1 MVDGHPRRRSE
12 RTGDAVTT
20 TTIFETCTPRQDI
33 LDGSMAL
40 GDFAARLGSVLSRS
54 GPADYV
60 DPARFFANTYPTGG
74 LRELLT
80 QVLGRL
86 SGQSGS
92 SAVFRLDT
100 SFGGGKTHGLIG
112 LVHAARDGAA
122 VPNLGEFA
130 GGVAVPAGVRVAAF
144 DGEASDPSNGRSI
157 GDGIRAFTPWGE
169 IAYQVGGL
177 AGYELVRR
185 SDEMRRAPGAD
196 TIAELFGD
204 ASVLVVLDE
213 LGEYLRKCPDA
224 FGRDQLAAFLK
235 ALFSAVDARDRAAV
249 VFTLAVRTDG
259 RSTDAFA
266 RENEEIARIVG
277 ELESVSGRKATILNP
292 TSDDETAAVLRRRL
306 FERVDVPSDT
316 VDAYAALWTEHRDR
330 IDAHHQGGEA
340 RAALEDSYPFH
351 PDLLD
356 TLTGKTATL
365 ADFQRVRGML
375 RILAKTVASVWSNRP
390 QDAGL
395 IHTHHVDLG
404 DEAIRRE
411 FTTRLN
417 QTQYDSAILND
428 IDGKAGRQA
437 LAVAI
442 DNERFSGLLP
452 YASYVARTVF
462 VHTMAYNNE
471 LRGLSP
477 AHLRYSM
484 LSPWADL
491 SFIAAAEAAFIQG
504 SAYLDDRPGAP
515 LRFNAE
521 ANLTQIIAREE
532 RGIEADALRVELDT
546 RIKDIFINNGGSF
559 ETVAFPAGPFD
570 LPDDV
575 GDGKPRLA
583 LIHHQA
589 LDIGGNVDEVPE
601 LIATMYRRK
610 GQDASGLRQLQNN
623 VVFLVADERHAPH
636 MSATVARYLALREL
650 RRPER
655 LGELADHQQAQVVE
669 LARRSEAD
677 IAIAIQQCYRH
688 LFYPSRTA
696 LGGGNVT
703 LDLAT
708 IDQTSAS
715 ERPGSGQVQIVRQ
728 LTSIGKLKTAEDQ
741 PDQPSYIRD
750 RTPLKRTGQMTAADL
765 RAEFR
770 RDPALPMHVGD
781 DPFKKL
787 VIKGITDGIYVYQ
800 REGLT
805 AGKGDPVPSIVI
817 DDSSIIST
825 SEFARDHGIFPRRE
839 TPAEPG
845 GGSPPSGPADGAPGQ
860 RATGGA
866 PGSPG
871 TAPSGG
877 QAGGATAADGATT
890 PALGVQS
897 FTGEGVLKDALA
909 TVFQKVRSAK
919 VEKVSGLSITPFD
932 PAHFYMLLNVV
943 ESVPG
948 ATRKATANIEFET
961 AAGSI
966 ISVSIDGNVA
976 DAKQTRDYV
985 EPQLRAAAD
994 RNVTANIS
1002 LTFAEG
1008 LTVGGD
1014 EPEKIIERLT
1024 KFGTA
1029 AAFVEVTAEA

>member
-1 MVDGHPRRRSE
+1 MSA
-12 RTGDAVTT
+12 TK
-20 TTIFETCTPRQDI
+20 IFDSCTPRQDI
-33 LDGSMAL
+33 LDGSMAV
-40 GDFAARLGSVLSRS
+40 GDFAARLGTVITRT
-54 GPADYV
+54 GPADYT
-60 DPARFFANTYPTGG
+60 DPVRFFANTYPTAG
-74 LRELLT
+74 LKELLT
-80 QVLGRL
+80 QVLTRL
-86 SGQSGS
+86 SGQPGA

-112 LVHAARDGAA
+112 LVHASRDGAD
-122 VPNLGEFA
+122 VPNLGEFTN
-130 GGVAVPAGVRVAAF
+130 GVAAPSGVQVAAF
-144 DGEASDPSNGRSI
+144 DGEASDPSNGRAM

-169 IAYQVGGL
+169 IAHQIGGL

-196 TIAELFGD
+196 TVAELFGD
-204 ASVLVVLDE
+204 APVLVVLDE

-235 ALFSAVDARDRAAV
+235 ALFSAVDGSAQAAV
-249 VFTLAVRTDG
+249 VFTLAVRPDG
-259 RSTDAFA
+259 RATDAFA
-266 RENEEIARIVG
+266 RENEEISRIVG

-306 FERVDVPSDT
+306 FERVDVSAD
-316 VDAYAALWTEHRDR
+316 VIEAYCALWTENRER

-340 RAALEDSYPFH
+340 RAALESSYPFH

-375 RILAKTVASVWSNRP
+375 RILAKTIANVWAKRP
-390 QDAGL
+390 QDAAL

-404 DEAIRRE
+404 DEGIRRE

-428 IDGKAGRQA
+428 IDGKAGRPA
-437 LAVAI
+437 LAVSI
-442 DNERFSGLLP
+442 DAERFSGLLP
-452 YASYVARTVF
+452 YASYVGRTIF

-471 LRGLSP
+471 LRGLSS
-477 AHLRYSM
+477 AHLRYSI
-484 LSPWADL
+484 LSPWSDL
-491 SFIAAAEAAFIQG
+491 NFITSAEAAFIQG

-532 RGIEADALRVELDT
+532 RGVEADAQRAELDS
-546 RIKDIFINNGGSF
+546 RIKDVFVSNTGSF
-559 ETVAFPAGPFD
+559 ETITFPAGAFD
-570 LPDDV
+570 VPDDI

-583 LIHHQA
+583 IIHHQA
-589 LDIGGNVDEVPE
+589 LDIGGSIDEVPE

-610 GQDASGLRQLQNN
+610 GQDAAGLRQLQNN

-636 MSATVARYLALREL
+636 MAATVSRHLALREL

-677 IAIAIQQCYRH
+677 IAIAIQQSYRH

-728 LTSIGKLKTAEDQ
+728 LASIGKLKAAEDQ

-750 RTPLKRTGQMTAADL
+750 RTPLKRNGQMTAADL

-787 VIKGITDGIYVYQ
+787 VIKGINDGIYVYQ

-817 DDSSIIST
+817 DDGSIVST
-825 SEFARDHGIFPRRE
+825 AEFARDHGIFPRRE
-839 TPAEPG
+839 APTSPSPTAPTDGATSGGVSG
-845 GGSPPSGPADGAPGQ
+845 GGQHVSDGTQPF
-860 RATGGA
+860 GGA
-866 PGSPG
+866 PSVTGAGAPAASPVD
-871 TAPSGG
+871 
-877 QAGGATAADGATT
+877 GGAAA
-890 PALGVQS
+890 PVNPNVQS
-897 FTGEGVLKDALA
+897 FNGEGVLKDALS
-909 TVFQKVRSAK
+909 TVFQKARGAR
-919 VEKVSGLSITPFD
+919 VEKVSTLAITPFD
-932 PAHFYMLLNVV
+932 PAHFYLLLNVV

-948 ATRKATANIEFET
+948 TTRRAVASIEFET
-961 AAGSI
+961 AGGST
-966 ISVSIDGNVA
+966 ISVSIDGTVG

-985 EPQLRAAAD
+985 EPQLRAATD
-994 RNVTANIS
+994 RHVTANIS
-1002 LTFAEG
+1002 LSFADG
-1008 LTVGGD
+1008 LPLDGD

-1029 AAFVEVTAEA
+1029 AAFVEVTAEV

>member
-1 MVDGHPRRRSE
+1 M
-12 RTGDAVTT
+12 AV
-20 TTIFETCTPRQDI
+20 
-33 LDGSMAL
+33 
-40 GDFAARLGSVLSRS
+40 GDFAARLGSVISRT
-54 GPADYV
+54 GPADYR
-60 DPARFFANTYPTGG
+60 DPVRFFANTYPTAG
-74 LRELLT
+74 LKELLT

-86 SGQSGS
+86 SGRSGS

-112 LVHAARDGAA
+112 LVHAARDGGAI
-122 VPNLGEFA
+122 PNLDEFSS
-130 GGVAVPAGVRVAAF
+130 GVAAPSGVRVAAF
-144 DGEASDPSNGRSI
+144 DGEASDPSNGRAM

-169 IAYQVGGL
+169 IAYQIGGL

-204 ASVLVVLDE
+204 APVLVVLDE

-235 ALFSAVDARDRAAV
+235 ALFSAIDGSARASV
-249 VFTLAVRTDG
+249 VFTLAVRPDG
-259 RSTDAFA
+259 RATDAFA
-266 RENEEIARIVG
+266 RENEEISRIVG

-306 FERVDVPSDT
+306 FERVDVAADT
-316 VDAYAALWTEHRDR
+316 VDAYCALWTDNRER
-330 IDAHHQGGEA
+330 IDVHHQGGEA
-340 RAALEDSYPFH
+340 RTALEGSYPFH

-375 RILAKTVASVWSNRP
+375 RILAKTIASVWAKRP
-390 QDAGL
+390 QDAAL

-404 DEAIRRE
+404 EEGIRRE

-428 IDGKAGRQA
+428 IDGKAGRPA
-437 LAVAI
+437 LAVSI
-442 DNERFSGLLP
+442 DTERFSGLLP
-452 YASYVARTVF
+452 YASYVGRTIF

-471 LRGLSP
+471 LRGLSS
-477 AHLRYSM
+477 AHLRYSI

-491 SFIAAAEAAFIQG
+491 NFITSAEAAFIQG

-532 RGIEADALRVELDT
+532 RGVEADALRIELDS
-546 RIKDIFINNGGSF
+546 RIKDVFVSNTGSF
-559 ETVAFPAGPFD
+559 ETITFPAGAFD
-570 LPDDV
+570 VPDDM

-583 LIHHQA
+583 IIHHQA
-589 LDIGGNVDEVPE
+589 LDIGGSIDEVPE

-610 GQDASGLRQLQNN
+610 GQDAAGLRQLQNN
-623 VVFLVADERHAPH
+623 VVFLVADERHALH
-636 MSATVARYLALREL
+636 MAATVSRHLALREL

-669 LARRSEAD
+669 LGRRSEAD
-677 IAIAIQQCYRH
+677 IAIAIQQSYRH

-715 ERPGSGQVQIVRQ
+715 ERPGSGQTQIVRQ
-728 LTSIGKLKTAEDQ
+728 LASIGKLKAAEDQ

-750 RTPLKRTGQMTAADL
+750 RTPLKRNGQMTAADL

-787 VIKGITDGIYVYQ
+787 VIKGINDGIYVYQ

-817 DDSSIIST
+817 DDGSIIST
-825 SEFARDHGIFPRRE
+825 AEFARDHGIFPRRE
-839 TPAEPG
+839 ATTPTAPVDGIPG
-845 GGSPPSGPADGAPGQ
+845 GGV
-860 RATGGA
+860 TGDPRV
-866 PGSPG
+866 PGSTSPEG
-871 TAPSGG
+871 TATIATPSGG
-877 QAGGATAADGATT
+877 GGASTAPVDGGSAA
-890 PALGVQS
+890 PSNPNVQS
-897 FTGEGVLKDALA
+897 FNGEGVLKDALS
-909 TVFQKVRSAK
+909 TVFQKARSAR
-919 VEKVSGLSITPFD
+919 VGNVSTLAITPFD
-932 PAHFYMLLNVV
+932 PAHFYLLLNVV

-948 ATRKATANIEFET
+948 ATRKAVASIEFET
-961 AAGSI
+961 AGGST
-966 ISVSIDGNVA
+966 ISVSIDGTVG

-985 EPQLRAAAD
+985 EPQLRAATD
-994 RNVTANIS
+994 RHVTANIS
-1002 LTFAEG
+1002 LTFADG
-1008 LTVGGD
+1008 LALGGD

>member
-1 MVDGHPRRRSE
+1 M
-12 RTGDAVTT
+12 
-20 TTIFETCTPRQDI
+20 
-33 LDGSMAL
+33 
-40 GDFAARLGSVLSRS
+40 
-54 GPADYV
+54 
-60 DPARFFANTYPTGG
+60 
-74 LRELLT
+74 
-80 QVLGRL
+80 
-86 SGQSGS
+86 
-92 SAVFRLDT
+92 
-100 SFGGGKTHGLIG
+100 
-112 LVHAARDGAA
+112 
-122 VPNLGEFA
+122 
-130 GGVAVPAGVRVAAF
+130 
-144 DGEASDPSNGRSI
+144 
-157 GDGIRAFTPWGE
+157 
-169 IAYQVGGL
+169 
-177 AGYELVRR
+177 
-185 SDEMRRAPGAD
+185 
-196 TIAELFGD
+196 
-204 ASVLVVLDE
+204 LVVLDE

-235 ALFSAVDARDRAAV
+235 ALFSAVDGRERAAV
-249 VFTLAVRTDG
+249 VFTLAVRPDG
-259 RSTDAFA
+259 RATDAFA
-266 RENEEIARIVG
+266 RENEEISRIVG

-306 FERVDVPSDT
+306 FERVDVSQET
-316 VDAYAALWTEHRDR
+316 VDVYCALWTEHRDR
-330 IDAHHQGGEA
+330 IDVYHQGGEA
-340 RAALEDSYPFH
+340 RAALADSYPFH

-375 RILAKTVASVWSNRP
+375 RILAKTIASVWSKRP
-390 QDAGL
+390 QDAAL

-404 DEAIRRE
+404 DEGIRRE

-428 IDGKAGRQA
+428 IDGKAGRPA
-437 LAVAI
+437 LAVSI
-442 DNERFSGLLP
+442 DAERFAGLLP

-471 LRGLSP
+471 LRGLTS
-477 AHLRYSM
+477 AHLRYSI

-491 SFIAAAEAAFIQG
+491 SFIAAAEAGFIQG

-532 RGIEADALRVELDT
+532 RGVEADALRVELDT
-546 RIKDIFINNGGSF
+546 RIKDIFINNSGSF
-559 ETVAFPAGPFD
+559 ETVPFPAGAFD

-583 LIHHQA
+583 VIHHQA

-610 GQDASGLRQLQNN
+610 GQDAAGLRQLQNN
-623 VVFLVADERHAPH
+623 VVFLIADERHAPH
-636 MSATVARYLALREL
+636 MAATVSRHLALREL

-669 LARRSEAD
+669 LGRRSEAD

-728 LTSIGKLKTAEDQ
+728 LSSIGKLKTAEDQ

-750 RTPLKRTGQMTAADL
+750 RTPLKRNGQMTAADL

-800 REGLT
+800 RDTLT

-817 DDSSIIST
+817 DDGSIIST
-825 SEFARDHGIFPRRE
+825 AEFARDHGIFPRRE
-839 TPAEPG
+839 PVVEQPTGSGQGEQIGDTSVPTG
-845 GGSPPSGPADGAPGQ
+845 GGVAANPSPGS
-860 RATGGA
+860 GGA
-866 PGSPG
+866 APSVRAGGQGVTSTAG
-871 TAPSGG
+871 GTTAP
-877 QAGGATAADGATT
+877 APEAAA
-890 PALGVQS
+890 
-897 FTGEGVLKDALA
+897 FTGEGVLKDALS
-909 TVFQKVRSAK
+909 TVFQKARGAR
-919 VEKVSGLSITPFD
+919 VEKVSSLAITPFE
-932 PAHFYMLLNVV
+932 PAHFYLLLNVV

-948 ATRKATANIEFET
+948 TTRRAVANIEFET
-961 AAGSI
+961 AAGSLI
-966 ISVSIDGNVA
+966 GVSIDGSVG

-985 EPQLRAAAD
+985 EPQLRAATE
-994 RNVTANIS
+994 RHVTAKIT
-1002 LTFAEG
+1002 LTFTDG
-1008 LTVGGD
+1008 LTLAGD

>member
-1 MVDGHPRRRSE
+1 MN
-12 RTGDAVTT
+12 A

-33 LDGSMAL
+33 LDGSMSV
-40 GDFAARLGSVLSRS
+40 GDFAARLGTVISRT
-54 GPADYV
+54 GPADYR
-60 DPARFFANTYPTGG
+60 DPVRFFANTYPTAG
-74 LRELLT
+74 LKELLT

-86 SGQSGS
+86 SGRAGSGT
-92 SAVFRLDT
+92 VFRLDT

-112 LVHAARDGAA
+112 LVHAARDGANVA
-122 VPNLGEFA
+122 NLGEFS
-130 GGVAVPAGVRVAAF
+130 GGIAAPANVRVAAF
-144 DGEASDPSNGRSI
+144 DGEASDPSNGRAM

-169 IAYQVGGL
+169 IAFQLGGT
-177 AGYELVRR
+177 AAYELIRR
-185 SDEMRRAPGAD
+185 SDETRHAPGAD
-196 TIAELFGD
+196 TIAELFDD
-204 ASVLVVLDE
+204 APVLVVLDE

-235 ALFSAVDARDRAAV
+235 ALFSAVDGRANAAV
-249 VFTLAVRTDG
+249 VFTLAVRPDG
-259 RSTDAFA
+259 RATDAFA
-266 RENEEIARIVG
+266 RENEEISRIVG

-306 FERVDVPSDT
+306 FERVDIAPAT
-316 VDAYAALWTEHRDR
+316 VEAYCALWTENRDR
-330 IDAHHQGGEA
+330 IDVHHQGGEA
-340 RAALEDSYPFH
+340 RTALESSYPFH

-375 RILAKTVASVWSNRP
+375 RILAKTIASVWAKRP
-390 QDAGL
+390 QDAAL

-404 DEAIRRE
+404 DEQIRRE

-428 IDGKAGRQA
+428 IDGKAGRPA

-442 DNERFSGLLP
+442 DADRFSGLLP
-452 YASYVARTVF
+452 YASYVGRTIF
-462 VHTMAYNNE
+462 VHTMAYNND
-471 LRGLSP
+471 LRGLSS
-477 AHLRYSM
+477 AHLRYSI
-484 LSPWADL
+484 LSPWSDL
-491 SFIAAAEAAFIQG
+491 NFITSAEGAFIQG
-504 SAYLDDRPGAP
+504 SAYLDDRPGVP

-532 RGIEADALRVELDT
+532 RGVEADAQRTELDT
-546 RIKDIFINNGGSF
+546 RIKEVFISNTGSF
-559 ETVAFPAGPFD
+559 ETVMFPAGAFD
-570 LPDDV
+570 VPDDI

-583 LIHHQA
+583 IIHHQA
-589 LDIGGNVDEVPE
+589 LDIGSSLDEVPE

-610 GQDASGLRQLQNN
+610 GQDAAGLRQLQNN

-636 MSATVARYLALREL
+636 MAATVSKHLALREL

-655 LGELADHQQAQVVE
+655 LAELADHQQAQVVE
-669 LARRSEAD
+669 LGRRSEAD
-677 IAIAIQQCYRH
+677 IAIAIQQSYRH

-696 LGGGNVT
+696 LGGGSVT

-708 IDQTSAS
+708 IDQASAS

-728 LTSIGKLKTAEDQ
+728 LASIGKLKAAEDQ

-750 RTPLKRTGQMTAADL
+750 RTPLKRNGQMTAADL

-787 VIKGITDGIYVYQ
+787 VIKGINDGIYVYQ

-817 DDSSIIST
+817 DDGSIIST
-825 SEFARDHGIFPRRE
+825 TEFARDHGIFPRRE
-839 TPAEPG
+839 APTPTPTDGGAGSSPSGGDQRVSDVTEPFG
-845 GGSPPSGPADGAPGQ
+845 GTTITTTSGAAPSTPVDGGSPSSTGPSA
-860 RATGGA
+860 
-866 PGSPG
+866 
-871 TAPSGG
+871 
-877 QAGGATAADGATT
+877 
-890 PALGVQS
+890 QS
-897 FTGEGVLKDALA
+897 FNGEGVLKDALS
-909 TVFQKVRSAK
+909 TVFQKARSAR
-919 VEKVSGLSITPFD
+919 VEKVSTLAITPFD
-932 PAHFYMLLNVV
+932 PAHFYLLLNVV

-948 ATRKATANIEFET
+948 ATRRAVASIEFET
-961 AAGSI
+961 AGGST
-966 ISVSIDGNVA
+966 ISVSIDGTVG
-976 DAKQTRDYV
+976 DAKQTRDYI
-985 EPQLRAAAD
+985 EPQLRAATD
-994 RNVTANIS
+994 RHVTANIS
-1002 LTFAEG
+1002 LSFTDG
-1008 LTVGGD
+1008 LALTSD

-1029 AAFVEVTAEA
+1029 AAYVEVTAEA